1 MVSCINCN
9 DNCMITDQRT
19 AADKVG
25 QTIRHNRTGRGPLSC
40 SPAPCLMICTFHYSG
55 QKCSTHRVPTKS
67 LLRKLSWLFLPSIS
81 CFVCFLKWHILTD
94 DWEIFSKLDTTWL
107 ELDQS
112 RPYCDHRLPNE
123 IMQCLLLQSYISL
136 SFTDWPT
143 HQSCHSPPFRTLSDF
158 HWRHFRGESFS
169 PDHPTVTLNKITIT
183 ITNTIKI
190 MSTNQIPPYSL
201 YSLFYFF
208 QFFFLLKFQNVKILF
223 FLNK

>member
-9 DNCMITDQRT
+9 DNCMIITQRT

-25 QTIRHNRTGRGPLSC
+25 QTICHNRSGSGP
-40 SPAPCLMICTFHYSG
+40 SPVLIFCLMICTFHYSG

-94 DWEIFSKLDTTWL
+94 DWEIFSQLDTTWL

-123 IMQCLLLQSYISL
+123 IMQCLLLQSYNHFLLLTEDWGLTNWPIL
-136 SFTDWPT
+136 SFLTR
-143 HQSCHSPPFRTLSDF
+143 HPF
-158 HWRHFRGESFS
+158 
-169 PDHPTVTLNKITIT
+169 
-183 ITNTIKI
+183 
-190 MSTNQIPPYSL
+190 
-201 YSLFYFF
+201 
-208 QFFFLLKFQNVKILF
+208 
-223 FLNK
+223 